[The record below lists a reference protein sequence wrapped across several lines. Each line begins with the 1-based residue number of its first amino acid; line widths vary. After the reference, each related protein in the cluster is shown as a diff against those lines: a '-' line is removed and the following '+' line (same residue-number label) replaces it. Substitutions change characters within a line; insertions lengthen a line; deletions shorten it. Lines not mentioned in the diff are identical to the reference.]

1 MSVSKFYKIISPR
14 SPNTDITDSQDV
26 GGNRGLYGNY
36 TWYHRLVQGSASRIT
51 RYREFD
57 LMDNDIDVSRAL
69 NIITDEIVGNNSKTK
84 LPLEIQLTTNTNEQK
99 IPSTMVITLNAALK
113 TWCKLQKWDTRI
125 FILCR
130 NLIKY
135 GDVFFYRPKIK
146 SKQWIYVHPKNVIG
160 AIVTQDDITDVKG
173 WHIKIDGKR
182 AEGGTSNNTFFNS
195 SATLYDYNVE
205 VFNADEIIRFTL
217 NSDMTDEAPFGT
229 SILTAIYKTF
239 KQKELL
245 EDSILIYRIVRAPER
260 RVFYIDTGK
269 MPAHKVA
276 AHLEQIKN
284 EIKQK
289 KIPSMFGGKSNV
301 ESVYNPQSMS
311 EDFFFSIGANGQGS
325 RVETLPGGQGLGELQ
340 DLEYFY
346 RKLWRGLQI
355 PQSYMDGGG
364 ENAQF
369 NDGAVGIAYMQE
381 IQFTEYAER
390 LQRYV
395 EIVMDI
401 EFKRF
406 LYDMNLNID
415 PTMFKIALPEPTNWA
430 KSRQQKMDADT
441 TGVYTSIAGQTE
453 ISKRMAQMKYLQWS
467 QEDVLLNERMLREEK
482 GLDPNG
488 GINDLPKLYYPEE
501 AEAGGFE
508 GGLGN
513 VGGGSGGLGGGEG
526 DLGLEGEDGTPA
538 EGEEGAGTTGNEG
551 SGETKATPTPEVK
564 PKGNTK

>member
-1 MSVSKFYKIISPR
+1 MAVNKFYKIISPK
-14 SPNTDITDSQDV
+14 SPNADITDSQDI

-36 TWYHRLVQGSASRIT
+36 TWYHRLVQGSANRIT

-57 LMDNDIDVSRAL
+57 LMDSDIDVSRAL
-69 NIITDEIVGNNSKTK
+69 NIITDEMVGNNAKTNMA
-84 LPLEIQLTTNTNEQK
+84 LEVELTTNTNEQK
-99 IPSTMVITLNAALK
+99 IPSTTVITLNAALR
-113 TWCKLQKWDTRI
+113 TFCKLQKLDTRI
-125 FILCR
+125 FNLCR

-135 GDVFFYRPKIK
+135 GDVFFYRPKMK
-146 SKQWIYVHPKNVIG
+146 SKPWVYVHPKNVIG
-160 AIVTQDDITDVKG
+160 AVVTQDDISDVKG
-173 WHIKIDGKR
+173 WHIKIDSKN
-182 AEGGTSNNTFFNS
+182 AEGGMGNNTFFNS

-205 VFNADEIIRFTL
+205 VIKADDIIRFTL
-217 NSDMTDEAPFGT
+217 NNDMSDEAPFGT
-229 SILTAIYKTF
+229 SVLTAVYKTF

-289 KIPSMFGGKSNV
+289 KIPSMFGGKSSV

-311 EDFFFSIGANGQGS
+311 EDFFFSVGANGQGS
-325 RVETLPGGQGLGELQ
+325 RVEQLEGGQGLGELE
-340 DLEYFY
+340 DLQYFY
-346 RKLWRGLQI
+346 RKLWRGLQV
-355 PQSYMDGGG
+355 PQSYMDVGPD
-364 ENAQF
+364 NATS

-381 IQFTEYAER
+381 IKFTEYAER

-395 EIVMDI
+395 EIIMDI

-406 LYDMNLNID
+406 LYDMNINVD
-415 PTMFKIALPEPTNWA
+415 PTIFRIVLPEPTNWS
-430 KSRQQKMDADT
+430 KSRQQKMDAET
-441 TGVYTSIAGQTE
+441 TSVYTSIASQTE

-513 VGGGSGGLGGGEG
+513 VGGMGGAGGGE
-526 DLGLEGEDGTPA
+526 DLGDFGEESEGGT
-538 EGEEGAGTTGNEG
+538 GEEGGTEG
-551 SGETKATPTPEVK
+551 AETETAPPA
-564 PKGNTK
+564 GNTPPPAKK